1 VFAQGSRFA
10 VETIKCYSLC
20 CRCLPQTKNSIAH
33 KNKNNLIMSKRKFDD
48 ISTEHELEQ
57 IAHIDEILDR
67 IFVHL
72 DSKTLYKSILP
83 ACKQWNRICKPY
95 LLTNYCVDAIE
106 SVKNYFLN
114 YDFSRYEGDDKVE
127 LCTKNNK

>member
-1 VFAQGSRFA
+1 
-10 VETIKCYSLC
+10 
-20 CRCLPQTKNSIAH
+20 
-33 KNKNNLIMSKRKFDD
+33 M
-48 ISTEHELEQ
+48 EHELEQ
-57 IAHIDEILDR
+57 IAHIDEVLDR

-83 ACKQWNRICKPY
+83 ACKQWNIVCQPY
-95 LLTNYCVDAIE
+95 LLTNYRADAIE

-127 LCTKNNK
+127 LCTKNNEKCLFAVYQHSNEVYGKLVGL